1 MLSPSR
7 RPRLRI
13 ILLIALASITS
24 YYLLFSGPSPRFN
37 IVPYLPEDT
46 QGNQPTTPAPESPQ
60 SPPIPPKAP
69 EVPPKA
75 PSDINSDTT
84 PSKDKDG
91 GQDDKNND
99 APTKDEGGG
108 NDQPAKDEDDGSIQN
123 GKPSLEEKPQD
134 DSDKEDAPKNDPP
147 KENENHAS
155 EADKEQEKPLN
166 MDIETYNKEIEM
178 LDAWDLTIEEL
189 RQWKDKGDKENYD
202 DVAPGYETDG
212 KGRDAGTISRL
223 QHEKDMRKM
232 WRYAY
237 STTANLESS
246 GKIYGNTLSTL
257 DYKENRTDAMRQ
269 KLREDPQA
277 DVGFSV
283 DKPVR
288 FNPYPKYNSDEW
300 KKQRHAAH
308 VPCKGPTG
316 EPVEDLLVFKGRPHN
331 FPEPNFG
338 SYSLFNMDPNL
349 CWERDTRLGPYGLLQ
364 QTKKVADKVEVID
377 WDNVNWGD
385 LQKRCLEANAARFD
399 LNRDKKNPYLDVYPE
414 LAKPETPKNEAPKD
428 ADEKAATPQKDK
440 ESPVQPPRED
450 DKTVKIKGRSPF
462 DSSGG
467 EDEAK
472 IVKEKRSVI
481 LLRSYTGKV
490 YSKNDKETIRAMIS
504 ELSLKSGGEIEVVLL
519 VQVKDN
525 KLNIFDDPEVYQSV
539 LQKHIPPEFHGI
551 TVLWND
557 KQVWDIYTKLD
568 EKARTVHTAQWLCVQ
583 KFSAD
588 HPEFDYIWNWEMDFR
603 FTGHHYDMLDNIAK
617 FAAKQP
623 RRGSWERSERWYIPE
638 YHGDYDTTFRKDVE
652 ETYAGDTVWGAPD
665 LPFIKPVG
673 PKPPVKTPEEDNYSW
688 GVGEEA
694 DFIAL
699 GPIFNPVH
707 SNWIIADNVW
717 GYSDKEHR
725 ARDLPRRTTI
735 VTHSRLSK
743 RLIDIMHIEN
753 LRGNHVAS
761 EMTPQTLA
769 LIHGFKAVYAPH
781 PIFTD
786 RDWNGKFLNSWFNP
800 GPKGESGGYGSP
812 MGWGRERR
820 FQGNSWYYRAE
831 PPNRMYNNWM
841 GWVDTG
847 IGGEE
852 WEQEHGRPCLPSIL
866 LHPVKDTTPT
876 KKDHKTGF
884 ELFYG

>member
-1 MLSPSR
+1 MMSPSR
-7 RPRLRI
+7 RPRLRV
-13 ILLIALASITS
+13 ILLIALAAITS

-46 QGNQPTTPAPESPQ
+46 KANQPASPAPQ
-60 SPPIPPKAP
+60 SPQAPYHQPP
-69 EVPPKA
+69 VPTKA
-75 PSDINSDTT
+75 PSDTNSNTT
-84 PSKDKDG
+84 PGKDKGDG
-91 GQDDKNND
+91 SGNNGNAAPTNDQND
-99 APTKDEGGG
+99 ASNSG
-108 NDQPAKDEDDGSIQN
+108 NDKPAKDEDDGSIQD
-123 GKPSLEEKPQD
+123 GKPSTEEKPHE
-134 DSDKEDAPKNDPP
+134 DSNKEDPPKSDSP
-147 KENENHAS
+147 KENENRPS
-155 EADKEQEKPLN
+155 EAAKEQEKPLN
-166 MDIETYNKEIEM
+166 MDLETYNKEIEM

-189 RQWKDKGDKENYD
+189 RQWKDEGDKENYD

-212 KGRDAGTISRL
+212 KGRDSGTISRL

-237 STTANLESS
+237 RTTANLESS

-257 DYKENRTDAMRQ
+257 DYKDNRTNALRQ
-269 KLREDPQA
+269 KLREDPA
-277 DVGFSV
+277 VNVGFSV

-288 FNPYPKYNSDEW
+288 FNPYPNYNGDEW
-300 KKQRHAAH
+300 KKLQHAAH
-308 VPCKGPTG
+308 VACKGPTG

-364 QTKKVADKVEVID
+364 QTKKVGGEVEVIN

-385 LQKRCLEANAARFD
+385 LQRRCLEANAARFD
-399 LNRDKKNPYLDVYPE
+399 LNRDKTNPYLDVYPE
-414 LAKPETPKNEAPKD
+414 LNKPEAPEGTDNKATD
-428 ADEKAATPQKDK
+428 AQKDK
-440 ESPVQPPRED
+440 ASPVQPPRLD

-462 DSSGG
+462 DSSGA
-467 EDEAK
+467 EDNSK

-481 LLRSYTGKV
+481 LLRSYTGKT

-504 ELSLKSGGEIEVVLL
+504 ELSLRTGGEFEVVLL

-525 KLNIFDDPEVYQSV
+525 KLDIFGDPEVYQSV

-557 KQVWDIYTKLD
+557 KQVWDIYPKLD

-603 FTGHHYDMLDNIAK
+603 FTGHHYDMLDNIGK

-638 YHGDYDTTFRKDVE
+638 YHGDYDTTFRKEIE
-652 ETYAGDTVWGAPD
+652 ETYAGDTVW
-665 LPFIKPVG
+665 
-673 PKPPVKTPEEDNYSW
+673 EDNYSW

-699 GPIFNPVH
+699 GPIFNPVN
-707 SNWIIADNVW
+707 SNWIIRDNVW

-786 RDWNGKFLNSWFNP
+786 RDWNGKFLNQWFNP

-820 FQGNSWYYRAE
+820 FQGNTWYYRAE

-841 GWVDTG
+841 GWIDTG

-852 WEQEHGRPCLPSIL
+852 WEQENGRPCLPSIL
-866 LHPVKDTTPT
+866 LHPVKDTTTVT